1 MMGGEG
7 GAHGGPKEFA
17 FSGKEIQR
25 YEEEIKDLKIERS
38 NKLKSIQQI

>member
-1 MMGGEG
+1 MIGGEG
-7 GAHGGPKEFA
+7 GHAGPKEFA

-38 NKLKSIQQI
+38 NKEKKI